1 MENQESTFKMALKP
15 GLIIGGISIAISLVL
30 WATISDI
37 EMRQKFGYVTWL
49 VVAFLYHFYTKNYR
63 ENNLGGNIS
72 YGKAFTFMFFITL
85 VTSAISV
92 IYMYILFKYIDPGM
106 IDMIKDQAAEKV
118 YQQGNIPDDQ
128 IEKVIEMQSMWINP
142 LVMTISGFFGS
153 VFFGTVLSLV
163 VAIFVKKDEQ
173 VIEE

>member
-1 MENQESTFKMALKP
+1 
-15 GLIIGGISIAISLVL
+15 
-30 WATISDI
+30 
-37 EMRQKFGYVTWL
+37 
-49 VVAFLYHFYTKNYR
+49 
-63 ENNLGGNIS
+63 
-72 YGKAFTFMFFITL
+72 
-85 VTSAISV
+85 
-92 IYMYILFKYIDPGM
+92 
-106 IDMIKDQAAEKV
+106 MIKDQAAEKV

-153 VFFGTVLSLV
+153 VFFGTILSLV